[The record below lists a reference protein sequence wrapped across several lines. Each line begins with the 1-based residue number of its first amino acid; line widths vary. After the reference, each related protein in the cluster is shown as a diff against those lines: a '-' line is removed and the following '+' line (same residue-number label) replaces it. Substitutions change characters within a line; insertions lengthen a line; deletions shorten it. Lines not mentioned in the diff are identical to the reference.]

1 MFQSVRDRF
10 LNYYNNEM
18 RYLRNAGAIFAKQHP
33 KIARRLELGSKES
46 PDPHT
51 ERLLESFAFLSAR
64 LSQEIDERFPQI
76 ASALLDVTYPH
87 LINPI
92 PAMTIAQ
99 FQVDPTK
106 GKLTTGYSFAK
117 GSQLFTYAEQGVT
130 CRFQTAYPV
139 TLWPIKIK
147 KTDIVSRSHYNAES
161 GPGKHEWFL
170 RLKLESMG
178 DLDFSELDINSL
190 QFHIRGER
198 VLSLAIYESLFAQT
212 SASVFVSTDGKT
224 AHALPKDS
232 LQPVGFE
239 RDEVTLPL
247 SEHTT
252 HAYQLLQEYF
262 HFPEKFLFFK
272 VNHLNKM
279 KEKVSLE
286 ANSIELLISLK
297 SVHDLLQKNLS
308 SDNFLLGCT
317 PIVNLFLKT
326 TEPQR
331 LTKRKVSYRLVPD
344 QRREKTTEIYSVLKV
359 SAAVEGGEEPQTF
372 SPYFSFDHEKIST
385 KDAIYWVAKRTSAD
399 LRDVPGTDIHLSFV
413 DLEFNPSLPPHH
425 IIYAQTLCTNRFLAE
440 QVPTGAE
447 LQIEEAAP
455 ISRIVCL
462 DKPVPQVYSPS
473 DGETLWRLISQLSVN
488 HLSLTGGAESL
499 KVLKESLKLYAGPL
513 HSDRHYEIE
522 NIEKLQAKKIT
533 RRFGVEAWRGFVNG
547 LQVSLEINTPRG
559 GGDASFLLAS
569 VLRHYFALNVSI
581 NSFIELSMFK
591 TNHIDEYMRWHP
603 LPGEKILL

>member
-1 MFQSVRDRF
+1 MFQSARDRF
-10 LNYYNNEM
+10 LDYYNNEM
-18 RYLRNAGAIFAKQHP
+18 RYLRNAGSIFAKQHP
-33 KIARRLELGSKES
+33 KIARRLEIGGKES

-106 GKLTTGYSFAK
+106 GKLTTGYSVAK
-117 GSQLFTYAEQGVT
+117 GTQLFTYAEQGVT

-139 TLWPIKIK
+139 TLWPIRIT
-147 KTDIVSRSHYNAES
+147 KTDIVSRSLYNAES
-161 GPGKHEWFL
+161 GPGKHGWFL
-170 RLKLESMG
+170 RLKLETMG
-178 DLDFSELDINSL
+178 DLDFSELDIDSL
-190 QFHIRGER
+190 RFHIRGEK
-198 VLSLAIYESLFAQT
+198 VLSLSIYENLFAQT
-212 SASVFVSTDGKT
+212 TPSVFVSVDGKS
-224 AHALPKDS
+224 AHMLPDDS
-232 LQPVGFE
+232 LKPIGFE
-239 RDEVTLPL
+239 RDDVILPL

-262 HFPEKFLFFK
+262 HLPEKFLFFK
-272 VNHLNKM
+272 INHLNRLR
-279 KEKVSLE
+279 EKVSLE
-286 ANSIELLISLK
+286 TKSIDLLISLK
-297 SVHDLLQKNLS
+297 SVQDLLQKNLS
-308 SDNFLLGCT
+308 PDNFLFGCT
-317 PIVNLFLKT
+317 PIVNLFRKT

-359 SAAVEGGEEPQTF
+359 AAAVEGGEEPQTF
-372 SPYFSFDHEKIST
+372 SPYFSFDHKQVSA
-385 KDAIYWVAKRTSAD
+385 KGAIYWVAKRTPAD

-413 DLEFNPSLPPHH
+413 DLGFNPALPPHH

-440 QVPTGAE
+440 QIPTGAE
-447 LQIEEAAP
+447 LQIEESVP
-455 ISRIVCL
+455 ISHIVCL
-462 DKPVPQVYSPS
+462 DKPIPQSYSPS
-473 DGETLWRLISQLSVN
+473 DGETLWRLVSQLSVN
-488 HLSLTGGAESL
+488 HLSLTGGEESL
-499 KVLKESLKLYAGPL
+499 RVLKESLKLYAGPL
-513 HSDRHYEIE
+513 HYDRHYEID
-522 NIEKLQAKKIT
+522 NIEKLQTRKTT
-533 RRFGVEAWRGFVNG
+533 RRFGHEAWRGFVNG
-547 LQVSLEINTPRG
+547 IHIALEMNAPRG

-591 TNHIDEYMRWHP
+591 SNHLDEYMRWRP

>member
-1 MFQSVRDRF
+1 MFQSARDRF
-10 LNYYNNEM
+10 LSYYNNEM
-18 RYLRNAGAIFAKQHP
+18 RYLRNAGSIFAKQHP
-33 KIARRLELGSKES
+33 KIARRLELGNKES

-76 ASALLDVTYPH
+76 ASALLDVIYPH
-87 LINPI
+87 LINPL

-106 GKLTTGYSFAK
+106 GKLTTGYSVAK
-117 GSQLFTYAEQGVT
+117 GSQLFTYAEQGVA

-139 TLWPIKIK
+139 TLWPIRIS
-147 KTDIVSRSHYNAES
+147 KTDIISRSHYNAES
-161 GPGKHEWFL
+161 APGKHEWFL
-170 RLKLESMG
+170 RLTLESVG
-178 DLDFSELDINSL
+178 DLEFSDLDVDSL

-212 SASVFVSTDGKT
+212 SAGVFISVDGKT
-224 AHALPKDS
+224 AYPLPKDS

-239 RDEVTLPL
+239 RDDAILPL

-262 HFPEKFLFFK
+262 HFLEKFLFFK
-272 VNHLNKM
+272 VNHLNKI
-279 KEKVSLE
+279 KEKVSME
-286 ANSIELLISLK
+286 TNTIELLISLK
-297 SVHDLLQKNLS
+297 NVQDLLQKDMKP
-308 SDNFLLGCT
+308 DNFLLGCT
-317 PIVNLFLKT
+317 PIVNLFPKT

-344 QRREKTTEIYSVLKV
+344 QRREKTTEIFSVLKV

-372 SPYFSFDHEKIST
+372 SPYFSFDHKKVSN
-385 KDAIYWVAKRTSAD
+385 KDAIYWVAKRSPAE
-399 LRDVPGTDIHLSFV
+399 LRDVPGTDIHLTFV
-413 DLEFNPSLPPHH
+413 DLEFNPALPAHH

-440 QVPTGAE
+440 QIPTGAE
-447 LQIEEAAP
+447 LQIEEAVP

-462 DKPVPQVYSPS
+462 EKPVPQAYSPS

-488 HLSLTGGAESL
+488 HLSLTGGEEAV

-522 NIEKLQAKKIT
+522 NIQKLQTKKCT
-533 RRFGVEAWRGFVNG
+533 RRFGSEAWRGFVNG
-547 LQVSLEINTPRG
+547 IHISLDMNVPRG

-569 VLRHYFALNVSI
+569 VLRHYFALNVSV

-591 TNHIDEYMRWHP
+591 TNHLDEYMRWHP